1 VAQWEQT
8 KLAYEQAVTAAFGD
22 VSSALSAREKLALVK
37 AQDQRAVSAYQE
49 AVRLANVRYMSGFSS
64 YFEVIDA
71 QLQMF
76 PAENALAR
84 ARRDELISI
93 VSLYKAL
100 GGGWQ
105 TEPQHP

>member
-1 VAQWEQT
+1 
-8 KLAYEQAVTAAFGD
+8 
-22 VSSALSAREKLALVK
+22 
-37 AQDQRAVSAYQE
+37 
-49 AVRLANVRYMSGFSS
+49 MSGFSS

-71 QLQMF
+71 QPQMF